1 MLNQLGIIALYWGC
15 GNKIH

>member
-1 MLNQLGIIALYWGC
+1 MLNQPGIIALYWGC